1 MSTWDKT
8 NNSFGHSL
16 TALDTTKKK
25 SGSYSGRI
33 DDNYPANWEK
43 YVYSDT
49 WTPINNSQDTYY
61 TVSGWIYVENVANND
76 AQIWLS
82 TRKSGETG
90 YPSGNYSSK
99 TTQRSRWEYLS
110 KTVLVPADVREL
122 NIRIDN
128 NKKGKVWFDDV
139 KIVKGNA
146 SQTVIV
152 EESNYYPFGGLHKGY
167 NNVVSANGNAVAQKF
182 GYNGKEYQEDLGY
195 NMHDF
200 DMRHYDPWTARWV
213 TVDPKA
219 EEMRRH
225 SPYNYAFNN
234 PVIFIDKNG
243 DGPILGIL
251 GALAGAV
258 VETVSQVAGA
268 VATGSS
274 FSEAVSNIDYADV
287 GIAAVEY
294 GVAGLTNGASL
305 LVSGKIADV
314 AQASIDVS
322 GDGQVTS
329 IFGSNN
335 GQDAKS
341 LKQAAVEV
349 VVGKTVGAAANKIGK
364 VANNALNKTI
374 KKQTSNLTAKS
385 KNLTKSN
392 NARANGNTR
401 SKAKSA
407 NASFKEF
414 SVAKDKVLT
423 TKQVKQAVNSK
434 AGGKT
439 VDVAKA
445 VTSSVVKDKIK
456 IKKDQE

>member
-1 MSTWDKT
+1 MYLRIAMITRCK
-8 NNSFGHSL
+8 FHY
-16 TALDTTKKK
+16 K

-152 EESNYYPFGGLHKGY
+152 KESNYYPFGGLHKGY

-234 PVIFIDKNG
+234 PLRFIDPDGMKPEDIIIRGTAAFKTKALSNLQSLTNDKLSLDSNG
-243 DGPILGIL
+243 KVVITSTGTENTGKTLT
-251 GALAGAV
+251 AGTKLVSNLVNSSKTVSV
-258 VETVSQVAGA
+258 VETSGGNKTAFDGTKAKVKSDGTANIGSDARVKFNPDSTTGGVNENGNRTRPSEIGLGHELGHAET
-268 VATGSS
+268 ATKGEIDLSS
-274 FSEAVSNIDYADV
+274 F
-287 GIAAVEY
+287 
-294 GVAGLTNGASL
+294 
-305 LVSGKIADV
+305 
-314 AQASIDVS
+314 
-322 GDGQVTS
+322 
-329 IFGSNN
+329 
-335 GQDAKS
+335 
-341 LKQAAVEV
+341 
-349 VVGKTVGAAANKIGK
+349 GKTDPDGSGTK
-364 VANNALNKTI
+364 
-374 KKQTSNLTAKS
+374 
-385 KNLTKSN
+385 LTKEEVS
-392 NARANGNTR
+392 AR
-401 SKAKSA
+401 K
-407 NASFKEF
+407 KENLLRKEQKLP
-414 SVAKDKVLT
+414 ARKVP
-423 TKQVKQAVNSK
+423 N
-434 AGGKT
+434 
-439 VDVAKA
+439 
-445 VTSSVVKDKIK
+445 
-456 IKKDQE
+456 